1 MQNKINCKV
10 GGIAGVI
17 AITSYFLAAFI
28 NASVQITFLLALLFP
43 IAGIVFIFCIKEYT
57 VLHGNIP
64 VSKLAFSFGLIAFTT
79 VGAMLAVQIAVQEG
93 IRADSAELKLI
104 KQSMR
109 MVDLGLD
116 VAWDMFIGSY
126 LILFCISAL
135 KIKIL
140 KWWGLVL
147 GSMGALLII
156 LNVSTFPVPPADKGL
171 FDIGPFIAVTLYG
184 LAVHLILLGF
194 KNDYI
199 QHPK

>member
-17 AITSYFLAAFI
+17 AIASYFLAAFI

-64 VSKLAFSFGLIAFTT
+64 LSKLAFSFGLIAFTT

-93 IRADSAELKLI
+93 IKADSAELKLI
-104 KQSMR
+104 KQSIR

-135 KIKIL
+135 KINTL
-140 KWWGLVL
+140 KWWGFVL
-147 GSMGALLII
+147 GAMGALLII
-156 LNVSTFPVPPADKGL
+156 LNVSTLPVPPADKGL
-171 FDIGPFIAVTLYG
+171 FDIGPFIALSLCG
-184 LAVHLILLGF
+184 LALHLILLGF
-194 KNDYI
+194 K
-199 QHPK
+199 K